1 MRYSKQ
7 EVMQYVQEEDVKF
20 IRLSFCDVFS
30 LMLQFAVDVLTLL
43 NCNAALFNKGIEHF
57 LRLFASDGHSA
68 NACQENIAETLFE
81 FSSHDNPSISA
92 R

>member
-1 MRYSKQ
+1 
-7 EVMQYVQEEDVKF
+7 
-20 IRLSFCDVFS
+20 
-30 LMLQFAVDVLTLL
+30 MLQFAVDVLTLL

-81 FSSHDNPSISA
+81 FSSHDDPSISA